1 VENYKRSPF
10 TAREREILLDE
21 HVEAVLAELR
31 ASRAT
36 PYLMHKL
43 NTALATAGMMDKA
56 ARERMIATL
65 RRTKKWGF

>member
-1 VENYKRSPF
+1 MENYKRSPF
-10 TAREREILLDE
+10 TEREKEILLDE

-31 ASRAT
+31 SSRAT

-43 NTALATAGMMDKA
+43 NTVLMAAGMTDKA